1 MILPALIQQCAPQVA
16 PATMTAIVR
25 VESGGNPLAMW
36 NNTTRSQVIPGNRQQ
51 AIAYLRQA
59 MASGQRV
66 DVGLAQVDTENF
78 AAFGLTP
85 ATAFD
90 ACTNLRAGA
99 QILTPAYRRAAATF
113 GPGQSALYHAFEAYN
128 SGRLWGDGV
137 YAKRILAASGHP
149 FPLGA
154 GAASPPFPGQSHG
167 RAYRVE
173 TVRWNPGRA
182 HARPEPS
189 RLAYVLTWET
199 VTPAHS
205 PVAP

>member
-1 MILPALIQQCAPQVA
+1 MILPALIQQCAPQIA

-36 NNTTRSQVIPGNRQQ
+36 NNTTRNLVIPSNRQQ

-59 MASGQRV
+59 IASGQRV

-78 AAFGLTP
+78 ATFGLTP

-99 QILTPAYRRAAATF
+99 QILTAAYRRAVATF

-137 YAKRILAASGHP
+137 YARRILAAFGHP

-154 GAASPPFPGQSHG
+154 GGVCPLSSPSHG

-189 RLAYVLTWET
+189 RLAYVLTWGPIT
-199 VTPAHS
+199 RTPS
-205 PVAP
+205 PAAP

>member
-16 PATMTAIVR
+16 PATMTAVVR

-36 NNTTRSQVIPGNRQQ
+36 NNSTRSLVIPGNRQQ
-51 AIAYLRQA
+51 AIAYLRRA

-85 ATAFD
+85 STAFN

-99 QILTPAYRRAAATF
+99 QILATAYRHAVATF
-113 GPGQSALYHAFEAYN
+113 GPGQTALYHAFEAYN

-137 YAKRILAASGHP
+137 YARRILAASGHP

-154 GAASPPFPGQSHG
+154 GGASPFSGQIYS

-182 HARPEPS
+182 HSRPEPH
-189 RLAYVLTWET
+189 RLAYALTWGS
-199 VTPAHS
+199 VTRMPSPA
-205 PVAP
+205 AP

>member
-1 MILPALIQQCAPQVA
+1 MILPALIQHCAPQVA
-16 PATMTAIVR
+16 PATMTAVVR

-36 NNTTRSQVIPGNRQQ
+36 NNTTRSLVIPDNRQQ
-51 AIAYLRQA
+51 AIAYLRRA

-99 QILTPAYRRAAATF
+99 QILATAYRQAAATF
-113 GPGQSALYHAFEAYN
+113 GPGQTALYHAFEAYN

-137 YAKRILAASGHP
+137 YARRILAASGHP
-149 FPLGA
+149 FPLGV
-154 GAASPPFPGQSHG
+154 GGASPFSGQSHG

-173 TVRWNPGRA
+173 TVQWDSHHTRSTPK
-182 HARPEPS
+182 PV
-189 RLAYVLTWET
+189 RLAYVLTWGPIT
-199 VTPAHS
+199 RTPS
-205 PVAP
+205 PAAP

>member
-16 PATMTAIVR
+16 PATMTAVVR

-36 NNTTRSQVIPGNRQQ
+36 NDTTRSLVIPGNRQQ
-51 AIAYLRQA
+51 AIAYLRRA

-66 DVGLAQVDTENF
+66 DVGLTQVDTENF

-99 QILTPAYRRAAATF
+99 QILATAYRQAVATF
-113 GPGQSALYHAFEAYN
+113 GPGQTALYHAFEAYN

-137 YAKRILAASGHP
+137 YARRILVAAGHT
-149 FPLGA
+149 FPWGA
-154 GAASPPFPGQSHG
+154 GGASPLSGQSHG
-167 RAYRVE
+167 RAYRVK
-173 TVRWNPGRA
+173 TVRWSPGHA
-182 HARPEPS
+182 HARPEPA
-189 RLAYVLTWET
+189 RLAYVLTWGPIT
-199 VTPAHS
+199 RTPS
-205 PVAP
+205 PAAP